1 MTAQG
6 DKKRSVFSIPFFVIR
21 FKQKGRSGTSALLAR
36 RCASVSPVDVNC
48 CLYLMSHLLCM
59 SARDE
64 QGLLVLAR

>member
-36 RCASVSPVDVNC
+36 RCASVSPVDVNR
-48 CLYLMSHLLCM
+48 CLFSNVSPAVYERTGR
-59 SARDE
+59 A
-64 QGLLVLAR
+64 GLVATS